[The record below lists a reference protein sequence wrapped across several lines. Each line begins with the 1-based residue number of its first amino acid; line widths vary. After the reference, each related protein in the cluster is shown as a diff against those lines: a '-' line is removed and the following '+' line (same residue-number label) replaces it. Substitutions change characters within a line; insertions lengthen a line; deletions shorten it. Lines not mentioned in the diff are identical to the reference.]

1 MVNSLTNLFDDSVK
15 FLSDLIIRKF
25 KINQS

>member
-1 MVNSLTNLFDDSVK
+1 MVNSLAYLFDDSVK